1 MHRTNVL
8 SGTAVWVREVKRSG
22 TMAGHLVARGK
33 SGHTTAVEETV
44 TPIQSVDQPGQ
55 LSVEHSAI
63 DGIRVVTVRGEID
76 HTVKDMLSEAL
87 LSPDGATPP
96 RTVVDLSGVTFMDSS
111 GISVFI
117 GAYQAVSDTQG
128 WLRIAGAQEA
138 VLRILQIVGM
148 DTLISC
154 HPTIEQAVNA

>member
-1 MHRTNVL
+1 MTRQTR
-8 SGTAVWVREVKRSG
+8 GRRKR
-22 TMAGHLVARGK
+22 R
-33 SGHTTAVEETV
+33 HTTAVEETV

-76 HTVKDMLSEAL
+76 HTVKDVLSEAL
-87 LSPDGATPP
+87 LSPDSATPP

-117 GAYQAVSDTQG
+117 SAYQARSDAQG
-128 WLRIAGAQEA
+128 WLRIAGAQES

-154 HPTIEQAVNA
+154 HPTVQQALHTT